1 MERLLKY
8 NLQFFAEGAGGEK
21 TEDATTKKITD
32 ARKEGQVA
40 KSTDLVTAVALLT
53 LFLTLKFAVAS
64 IGKSFMTSFYE
75 FYNNIDKVSSEE
87 FNINTSQMLINEG
100 IISII
105 KILLPILITAVFTAV
120 VVNLMQV
127 KWEPTGKPLAPKF
140 SKFNPVKGIKKIFS
154 AEKAM
159 DLLKEMV
166 KIGVIIYMAYDILK
180 DYSITFFKFYDMELV
195 QAIYLTG
202 QVVIDLG
209 INISIVF
216 LILGFAD
223 YIYQKFKF
231 KKDMKMTKQEV
242 KDEYKQSEGDP
253 HIKGK
258 IKSKMRE
265 VSQRRM
271 MQELPKADVVI
282 TNPTHFA
289 AAIKYDKETSEAPI
303 LIAKGADHLAAKI
316 KEIAKENKVAIVE
329 NKPLARMLYYNVD
342 VGNEIPPELYQLTA
356 EVLAYVYSLNNK

>member
-8 NLQFFAEGAGGEK
+8 KLQFFAEGSGGEK
-21 TEDATTKKITD
+21 TEDATSKKLTD

-53 LFLTLKFAVAS
+53 LFITLKATVAS
-64 IGKSFMTSFYE
+64 IGNSFMSSFYE
-75 FYNNIDKVSSEE
+75 FYNNIDKIAREE
-87 FNINTSQMLINEG
+87 FNVTTSRMLINEG
-100 IISII
+100 IYSII
-105 KILLPILITAVFTAV
+105 KILLPILITAVVSAI
-120 VVNLMQV
+120 VVNLFQV
-127 KWEPTGKPLAPKF
+127 KWRPTGKPLAPKF
-140 SKFNPVKGIKKIFS
+140 SKFNPVKGVKKIFS
-154 AEKAM
+154 ADKAM
-159 DLLKEMV
+159 ELLKEV
-166 KIGVIIYMAYDILK
+166 IKIGAIIYMAYDILK
-180 DYSITFFKFYDMELV
+180 DYSITFFKFYDMELM
-195 QAIYLTG
+195 QSIYLTG

-209 INISIVF
+209 INISIIF
-216 LILGFAD
+216 LILGLAD

-231 KKDMKMTKQEV
+231 KKEMKMSKQEV
-242 KDEYKQSEGDP
+242 KDEFKQSEGDP

-265 VSQRRM
+265 ASQRRM

-289 AAIKYDKETSEAPI
+289 AAIKYDRETSEAPV

-316 KEIAKENKVAIVE
+316 KEIAKENRVAIVE

-356 EVLAYVYSLNNK
+356 EVLAYVYNLNK

>member
-8 NLQFFAEGAGGEK
+8 KLQFFAEGSGGEK
-21 TEDATTKKITD
+21 TEDATSKKLTD

-53 LFLTLKFAVAS
+53 LFITLKATVAS
-64 IGKSFMTSFYE
+64 IGNSFMSSFYE
-75 FYNNIDKVSSEE
+75 FYNNIDKIAREE
-87 FNINTSQMLINEG
+87 FNVTTSRMLINEG
-100 IISII
+100 IYSII
-105 KILLPILITAVFTAV
+105 KILLPILITAVV
-120 VVNLMQV
+120 SVIVVNLFQV
-127 KWEPTGKPLAPKF
+127 KWRPTGKPLAPKF
-140 SKFNPVKGIKKIFS
+140 SKFNPVKGVKKIFS
-154 AEKAM
+154 ADKAM
-159 DLLKEMV
+159 ELLKEV
-166 KIGVIIYMAYDILK
+166 IKIGAIIYMAYDILK
-180 DYSITFFKFYDMELV
+180 DYSITFFKFYDMELM
-195 QAIYLTG
+195 QSIYLTG

-209 INISIVF
+209 INISIIF
-216 LILGFAD
+216 LILGLAD

-231 KKDMKMTKQEV
+231 KKEMKMSKQEV
-242 KDEYKQSEGDP
+242 KDEFKQSEGDP

-289 AAIKYDKETSEAPI
+289 AAIKYDRETSEAPV

-356 EVLAYVYSLNNK
+356 EVLAYVYNLNK

>member
-8 NLQFFAEGAGGEK
+8 NLQFFAEGSGGEK
-21 TEDATTKKITD
+21 TEDATTKKLTD

-40 KSTDLVTAVALLT
+40 RSTDLVTAISLLS
-53 LFLTLKFAVAS
+53 LFIILKVSVAS
-64 IGKSFMTSFYE
+64 IGNSFMLSFYE
-75 FYNNIDKVSSEE
+75 FYNNMDKVATEE
-87 FNINTSQMLINEG
+87 FNVNTSQMLINEG
-100 IISII
+100 IIII
-105 KILLPILITAVFTAV
+105 LKILLPILGVAVITAII
-120 VVNLMQV
+120 VNLFQV
-127 KWEPTGKPLAPKF
+127 KWEPTGKPLMPKF
-140 SKFNPVKGIKKIFS
+140 SKFNPVKGVKKIFS
-154 AEKAM
+154 PEKAM
-159 DLLKEMV
+159 DLLKEVV
-166 KIGVIIYMAYDILK
+166 KIGVIIYLAYDILK
-180 DYSITFFKFYDMELV
+180 DYSITFFKFYDMELM
-195 QAIYLTG
+195 QAVSLTG
-202 QVVIDLG
+202 QVVIELG

-216 LILGFAD
+216 LILGLAD

-231 KKDMKMTKQEV
+231 KKDMKMSKQEI

-253 HIKGK
+253 HVKGK

-289 AAIKYDKETSEAPI
+289 AAIKYDKEAAQAPV

-342 VGNEIPPELYQLTA
+342 VGNEIPQELYQLTA
-356 EVLAYVYSLNNK
+356 EVLAYVYNLKN

>member
-40 KSTDLVTAVALLT
+40 KSTDLVTAVALLS

-75 FYNNIDKVSSEE
+75 FYHNIDKVSSEE
-87 FNINTSQMLINEG
+87 FNVNTSQMLLNEG

-105 KILLPILITAVFTAV
+105 KILLPILLTALLTAV

-140 SKFNPVKGIKKIFS
+140 SKFNPIKGIKKIFS

-159 DLLKEMV
+159 DLLKELV
-166 KIGVIIYMAYDILK
+166 KIGVIIYLAYDKLK

-195 QAIYLTG
+195 QSIYLTG
-202 QVVIDLG
+202 EIVIDLG

-289 AAIKYDKETSEAPI
+289 AAIKYDKDTSEAPV

-356 EVLAYVYSLNNK
+356 EVLAYVYSLNKK